1 MVKLLKFMKKTE
13 KGQSLVEFALLL
25 IFVLPPLLFGIL
37 QFGLI
42 FNGQLTISHAVRDGA
57 RLAAVGKS
65 DEDVKSMVLDCVA
78 STPFL
83 NVTSDS
89 ISITPGPSNRIVG
102 EEIEVTVNASV
113 DVIVPI
119 LDKMV
124 GDVFPLVSTASMRL
138 EVGQAASA
146 INHGGILAA
155 LPGGDDGRHENPP
168 GHMIEFDH
176 GPAGKKG

>member
-89 ISITPGPSNRIVG
+89 ISITPALQ
-102 EEIEVTVNASV
+102 TVS
-113 DVIVPI
+113 
-119 LDKMV
+119 
-124 GDVFPLVSTASMRL
+124 
-138 EVGQAASA
+138 
-146 INHGGILAA
+146 LA
-155 LPGGDDGRHENPP
+155 
-168 GHMIEFDH
+168 
-176 GPAGKKG
+176 KK

>member
-65 DEDVKSMVLDCVA
+65 DDDVKSMVLDCVA

-83 NVTSDS
+83 NVSSDS

-119 LDKMV
+119 LDRMV

-146 INHGGILAA
+146 LISTADLA
-155 LPGGDDGRHENPP
+155 LIPGGDEDGTKILPVT
-168 GHMIEFDH
+168 
-176 GPAGKKG
+176 